1 MENTMRLIAKWTSAL
16 VLFLTL
22 LATASAA
29 EVLRA
34 KPEDVGLSTQRLQ
47 RIHELVQR
55 HLDAKSFSGAVTLV
69 ARNGR
74 IAHLEAQG
82 LMDIET
88 NKPMATNAMFRI
100 MSMTKPVVGVAV
112 MMLLEEG
119 KIRLNDPVSKFIP
132 QFKYLKVA
140 VPQAGPGGQKGAAA
154 AAEVR
159 F

>member
-29 EVLRA
+29 ELPRA
-34 KPEDVGLSTQRLQ
+34 KPEDVGLSTPRLQ

-88 NKPMATNAMFRI
+88 RKPMATDAMFRI
-100 MSMTKPVVGVAV
+100 MSMTKPIVGVAV
-112 MMLLEEG
+112 MILTEEG
-119 KIRLNDPVSKFIP
+119 KVRLNDPISKFIP
-132 QFKYLKVA
+132 EFKNLKVG
-140 VPQAGPGGQKGAAA
+140 VLQGTQPPPPPAGQRGAPP
-154 AAEVR
+154 R
-159 F
+159 